1 MHANKHSRREAVS
14 LLPTL
19 RARRIVMAFGV
30 IMFAGLVVMAFLYS
44 PKLAIC
50 ALAALPFLGLVDAT
64 DADFRKEVLD
74 GIVAQRKG
82 LGEVDASFRLLK
94 DETTKSLKELREEAN
109 EMRSKMVAV
118 EKHQLGLRNYR
129 PARIGQV
136 SEDCARFM
144 GALAI
149 ARMVAAG
156 KAPEGSADRAMGF
169 AEEVLGK
176 EYIRTVISAS
186 DFPLPAAYGQDIVE
200 LVSQWGAAR
209 QYGTVYPLGASVSY
223 LPRLKTDTTFTLLT
237 PGTAITEKSPQYEW
251 VTFTAEKFGGMIFL
265 PSEIEEDAVASVGQF
280 ISRYMARNIARVE
293 DHQFF
298 ASTSAASGVNGTA
311 AGLKKLVVD
320 LSKTAA
326 SGTLGSPSEF
336 TLAHVRS
343 IRKIVDAPVLG
354 RAAYYAH
361 PTMEALFASFNS
373 SGDKPYMANG
383 IQGASLDGFPIRW
396 VDTLPPL
403 LTTDVVSTVHILFG
417 DVSYMYLGVRG
428 GPRIDT
434 SREAGFTTDS
444 LYIRGLERL
453 TVGLMATGAVSGL
466 ITHSS

>member
-1 MHANKHSRREAVS
+1 
-14 LLPTL
+14 
-19 RARRIVMAFGV
+19 
-30 IMFAGLVVMAFLYS
+30 
-44 PKLAIC
+44 
-50 ALAALPFLGLVDAT
+50 
-64 DADFRKEVLD
+64 
-74 GIVAQRKG
+74 
-82 LGEVDASFRLLK
+82 
-94 DETTKSLKELREEAN
+94 
-109 EMRSKMVAV
+109 
-118 EKHQLGLRNYR
+118 
-129 PARIGQV
+129 
-136 SEDCARFM
+136 
-144 GALAI
+144 
-149 ARMVAAG
+149 
-156 KAPEGSADRAMGF
+156 
-169 AEEVLGK
+169 
-176 EYIRTVISAS
+176 
-186 DFPLPAAYGQDIVE
+186 
-200 LVSQWGAAR
+200 
-209 QYGTVYPLGASVSY
+209 
-223 LPRLKTDTTFTLLT
+223 
-237 PGTAITEKSPQYEW
+237 
-251 VTFTAEKFGGMIFL
+251 L

-280 ISRYMARNIARVE
+280 ISRYMARNIARAE
-293 DHQFF
+293 DWQFF

-320 LSKTAA
+320 LSKTVA

-361 PTMEALFASFNS
+361 PTMEAQFASFNA

-403 LTTDVVSTVHILFG
+403 LAADALSTVHILFG

-453 TVGLMATGAVSGL
+453 TVGLLATGAVSGL